1 MFTFAATD
9 VLTSNIELSV
19 FLLLDLFLRCSY
31 KQLELES
38 NSFAALTD
46 SQPASRVGAEWSRSR
61 GEGGFKLFR
70 ALLKHCA
77 TCCCCRSSAVCSWP
91 APIYLGSLV

>member
-46 SQPASRVGAEWSRSR
+46 SRVGAEWSRSR
-61 GEGGFKLFR
+61 GEGDCKLFR
-70 ALLKHCA
+70 PLLKHCA
-77 TCCCCRSSAVCSWP
+77 TCCCCCRSSAVCSWP